1 MVPLQ
6 VLPFASDE
14 TLKILEEN
22 LGSLPA
28 ITDLLHMGFSA
39 GQLTNAILGT
49 LTLTFNHFRCPTR
62 SRIFSRPYSLWMV
75 GGR

>member
-1 MVPLQ
+1 MNPEPSSILVSVLKLDRRRNIMVSLQ

-14 TLKILEEN
+14 TLKVLEEN
-22 LGSLPA
+22 LSSLPA

-49 LTLTFNHFRCPTR
+49 Q
-62 SRIFSRPYSLWMV
+62 I
-75 GGR
+75 

>member
-1 MVPLQ
+1 MPLQ

-14 TLKILEEN
+14 TLKVLEEN

-39 GQLTNAILGT
+39 AQLTNAILGAHAW
-49 LTLTFNHFRCPTR
+49 LFNLFSVLEAMLR
-62 SRIFSRPYSLWMV
+62 SMLLDPINV
-75 GGR
+75 G